1 VLIISDGWDRGDPSL
16 LSKEMARLQRSCHR
30 LIWLNPLLGN
40 ARYQPLTQGMQAA
53 LPYIDDFMPVHNLL
67 SIEQLGKTLA
77 TVGDTKRE
85 RKQRLS
91 LPNKS

>member
-1 VLIISDGWDRGDPSL
+1 
-16 LSKEMARLQRSCHR
+16 
-30 LIWLNPLLGN
+30 
-40 ARYQPLTQGMQAA
+40 
-53 LPYIDDFMPVHNLL
+53 VHNLL

-77 TVGDTKRE
+77 TVGDTKRQ